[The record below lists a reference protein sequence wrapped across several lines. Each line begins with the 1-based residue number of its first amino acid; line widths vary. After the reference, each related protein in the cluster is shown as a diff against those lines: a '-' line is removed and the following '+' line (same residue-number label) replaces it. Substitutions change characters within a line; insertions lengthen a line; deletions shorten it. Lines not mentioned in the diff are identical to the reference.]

1 MADHGC
7 TILMRRDDAALLL
20 TDVLGWSQRQI
31 KRVRHK
37 AIAGDSCLLI
47 QLNAKQRAICQSLL
61 DRTGPIPAKDLAAR
75 HGISLRSVRY
85 HMETIRTALKGT
97 GLHLEAKPH
106 QGVWIEGPPDRRQA
120 VAHLLTESDESVILE
135 PTARVDQILHH
146 LLTKADGTSIDELAE
161 ALHCSKSTIT
171 RDLILVEQRLQGFGL
186 GLSRARGL
194 LAVEGDERD
203 RREAMVHDL
212 VQQLEQERLLTRHQ
226 PVPDADAGGPSPY
239 QFLADLIRR
248 SEERLG
254 RTFTDESFISLVVHL
269 AVALQRLKDGRS
281 MVVPPRRL
289 AELKRVPEWPTA
301 AQMAAEIEQ
310 ETGVKFPA
318 PEIAYIVLHLSSG
331 RAQPLA
337 TPPEAHAP
345 DPRVIAL
352 VERFLRLA
360 SERLGLSLTDDDILQ
375 DGLTWHLSGL
385 LKRKRF
391 QVRVTNPMLTEIQ
404 HEMGRVFKATREI
417 VQLLKEELGES
428 LSDDEVGFLTIHLAA
443 ALERK
448 GEPPGKRVLV
458 VCSTG
463 LGSAQLLAARLMRLF
478 PSLHV
483 VGVVSALETTDW
495 EGRVDLVISTV
506 ALPTLPIPHV
516 RVSPILTAEEAERVG
531 RAMRGGTGAQAA
543 EAEIAFPSLDQ
554 LHVLIAA
561 HAQILDEEG
570 LRKDLYRYLVHERPP
585 LELIEPILRE
595 VGLLGITLDPRT
607 QQGLAI
613 HLQMAIPRFRAGQ
626 VVTEP
631 ELDRMKQAHRSLFQ
645 AVWRALQLI
654 DRWHGVTIPEVEVVP
669 ILRYILQATRGDD

>member
-1 MADHGC
+1 M
-7 TILMRRDDAALLL
+7 
-20 TDVLGWSQRQI
+20 
-31 KRVRHK
+31 
-37 AIAGDSCLLI
+37 LI
-47 QLNAKQRAICQSLL
+47 QLNAKQRAICQTLL
-61 DRTGPIPAKDLAAR
+61 DRSGPIPAKDLAAR

-85 HMETIRTALKGT
+85 HLETIRTALKGT
-97 GLHLEAKPH
+97 GLHVEAKPH
-106 QGVWIEGPPDRRQA
+106 QGIWIEGPPDRRQA
-120 VAHLLTESDESVILE
+120 VARLLTESDEAVILE
-135 PTARVDQILHH
+135 PTERVDQILHH
-146 LLTKADGTSIDELAE
+146 LLSRESGTSIDDLAE
-161 ALHCSKSTIT
+161 AMRCSKSTIT
-171 RDLILVEQRLQGFGL
+171 RDLTLVEQRLQGFSL
-186 GLSRARGL
+186 QLSRARGL
-194 LAVEGDERD
+194 LVVTGDERD

-226 PVPDADAGGPSPY
+226 PGLPGAEPETTGPAPY

-289 AELKRVPEWPTA
+289 AELKQAPEWPTA
-301 AQMAAEIEQ
+301 VVMAAQIEAA
-310 ETGVKFPA
+310 TGVKFPA
-318 PEIAYIVLHLSSG
+318 PEIAYLVLHLSSG

-337 TPPEAHAP
+337 ANPAPPESLAP
-345 DPRVIAL
+345 DPKVVSL
-352 VERFLRLA
+352 VERFLHLA
-360 SERLGLSLTDDDILQ
+360 SERLGVALTDDDVLR

-385 LKRKRF
+385 LKRMRF
-391 QVRVTNPMLTEIQ
+391 KVRVTNPMMSEIRQ
-404 HEMGRVFKATREI
+404 QMGRVFGSTQEI
-417 VQLLKEELGES
+417 VQLLKDDLGD
-428 LSDDEVGFLTIHLAA
+428 LLDDEVGFLTIHLAA

-478 PSLHV
+478 PNLHV
-483 VGVVSALETTDW
+483 VGVVSALESTDW

-506 ALPTLPIPHV
+506 PLPTLPIPNV

-531 RAMRGGTGAQAA
+531 RAMRGGSGAQTADA
-543 EAEIAFPSLDQ
+543 DIAFPSLDQ
-554 LHVLIAA
+554 LHILIAA

-570 LRKDLYRYLVHERPP
+570 LRKDLYRYVVHERPP

-595 VGLLGITLDPRT
+595 VGLLGITLDART

-613 HLQMAIPRFRAGQ
+613 HLQMALPRFRAGQ
-626 VVTEP
+626 LVTEP

>member
-1 MADHGC
+1 M
-7 TILMRRDDAALLL
+7 
-20 TDVLGWSQRQI
+20 
-31 KRVRHK
+31 
-37 AIAGDSCLLI
+37 LI
-47 QLNAKQRAICQSLL
+47 QLNAKQRVICQTLL

-85 HMETIRTALKGT
+85 HLETIRTALKGT

-120 VAHLLTESDESVILE
+120 VAHLLTQSDEAVILE
-135 PTARVDQILHH
+135 PTERVDQILHH
-146 LLTKADGTSIDELAE
+146 LLTKADGTSMDDLVE
-161 ALHCSKSTIT
+161 ALRCSKSTIT

-186 GLSRARGL
+186 QLSRARGL
-194 LAVEGDERD
+194 LIVEGDERD

-212 VQQLEQERLLTRHQ
+212 VQQLEQDRLLTRHQ
-226 PVPDADAGGPSPY
+226 PVAESETGGHAPY
-239 QFLADLIRR
+239 QFLAELIRR

-269 AVALQRLKDGRS
+269 AVALQRLKDGRT

-301 AQMAAEIEQ
+301 AAMAAEIEQ
-310 ETGVKFPA
+310 ATAVKFPA
-318 PEIAYIVLHLSSG
+318 PEIAYLVLHLSSG
-331 RAQPLA
+331 RAQPLGTNPA
-337 TPPEAHAP
+337 PPESDAP
-345 DPRVIAL
+345 DPRVVAL
-352 VERFLRLA
+352 VERFMCLA
-360 SERLGLSLTDDDILQ
+360 SERLGVALTDDDVLR

-404 HEMGRVFKATREI
+404 HEMGRVFKATQEL
-417 VQLLKEELGES
+417 VQLLKEDLGEN
-428 LSDDEVGFLTIHLAA
+428 LSADEIGFLTIHLAA

-448 GEPPGKRVLV
+448 GAPPGKRILV

-478 PSLHV
+478 PNLHV
-483 VGVVSALETTDW
+483 VGVVSALETTEW

-506 ALPTLPIPHV
+506 PLPTLPIPHV

-531 RAMRGGTGAQAA
+531 RAMRGGTGARPT
-543 EAEIAFPSLDQ
+543 EPDPSFPSLDH

-561 HAQILDEEG
+561 HAQIVDDEG
-570 LRKDLYRYLVHERPP
+570 LRADLHRYLIQERPP

-595 VGLLGITLDPRT
+595 VGLLGITLDTRT

-613 HLQMAIPRFRAGQ
+613 HLQMALPRFRAGQ

>member
-1 MADHGC
+1 M
-7 TILMRRDDAALLL
+7 
-20 TDVLGWSQRQI
+20 
-31 KRVRHK
+31 
-37 AIAGDSCLLI
+37 LI

-61 DRTGPIPAKDLAAR
+61 DRNGPIPAKDLAAR

-120 VAHLLTESDESVILE
+120 VVGLLTESDEAVILE
-135 PTARVDQILHH
+135 PTERVDQILHH
-146 LLTKADGTSIDELAE
+146 LLTQASGTSIEELAE
-161 ALHCSKSTIT
+161 ALRCSKSTIT
-171 RDLILVEQRLQGFGL
+171 RDLTQVEQRLQGFGL

-194 LAVEGDERD
+194 LVIEGEERD

-212 VQQLEQERLLTRHQ
+212 VQQLEHERLLNRHQ
-226 PVPDADAGGPSPY
+226 PAAADETGGPSPY

-254 RTFTDESFISLVVHL
+254 RTFTDESFISMVVHL
-269 AVALQRLKDGRS
+269 AVAIQRLKDGRS
-281 MVVPPRRL
+281 MIVPPRRL
-289 AELKRVPEWPTA
+289 AEMKRVPEWAVA
-301 AQMAAEIEQ
+301 AEMAAEIEQ
-310 ETGVKFPA
+310 ATGVKFPA
-318 PEIAYIVLHLSSG
+318 PEIAYLVLHLSSG

-337 TPPEAHAP
+337 TPQEVRAP
-345 DPRVIAL
+345 DPAVVAL

-360 SERLGLSLTDDDILQ
+360 TERLGVALFDDDILR
-375 DGLTWHLSGL
+375 DGLTWHLTGL

-404 HEMGRVFKATREI
+404 HEMGRVFKTTQEI
-417 VQLLKEELGES
+417 VQLLKDDLGEN
-428 LSDDEVGFLTIHLAA
+428 LSADEIGFLTIHLAA

-531 RAMRGGTGAQAA
+531 RAMRGAPATEPT
-543 EAEIAFPSLDQ
+543 EADYSFPSMEQ

-561 HAQILDEEG
+561 HAQILDEAG
-570 LRKDLYRYLVHERPP
+570 LRRDLRRYLVEERPP

-595 VGLLGITLDPRT
+595 VGLLGITLDART
-607 QQGLAI
+607 KQGLAI

-626 VVTEP
+626 VVIEP
-631 ELDRMKQAHRSLFQ
+631 ELERMKQGHRSLFQ